1 MKTVNS
7 VLDTCK
13 MKVAGAEERG
23 EKTKKLKQKG
33 KGSSSSSSSSGS
45 LIT

>member
-23 EKTKKLKQKG
+23 EKKRK
-33 KGSSSSSSSSGS
+33 S
-45 LIT
+45 LNRKVKAAAAAGAS

>member
-23 EKTKKLKQKG
+23 EKKLKQKG
-33 KGSSSSSSSSGS
+33 KGSSSSSNGS

>member
-23 EKTKKLKQKG
+23 GKKTKKLKQKG
-33 KGSSSSSSSSGS
+33 KGSSSSSGS

>member
-23 EKTKKLKQKG
+23 G
-33 KGSSSSSSSSGS
+33 KS
-45 LIT
+45 LNRKVKAAAAAAATGAS